1 MLYWIQFLI
10 EFLICLFTTRS
21 PWYSYVGHEKVKT
34 VDINDKLQL
43 FFQVISVGLRI
54 IFTSFFSKNRNYV
67 YAQMAKVNI
76 MEVKPIIL
84 INFNLQYNI
93 SEFYFKFYNFNI
105 IPHTFLCILS
115 NRRYSTAQ
123 QWGKVT
129 QSCQIFFSFF
139 HLISSTFPS
148 FLLFILLHY
157 FLSFTV
163 TVSIV
168 MYRNNVKSFFKY
180 TIPFLFLLSL
190 PPHISLAYLHRQCY
204 FLQVREWL
212 THTLYSSCPHTLRKE
227 ERKINFFCIFIFFR
241 IFRVCECHKLSM
253 KK

>member
-1 MLYWIQFLI
+1 
-10 EFLICLFTTRS
+10 
-21 PWYSYVGHEKVKT
+21 
-34 VDINDKLQL
+34 
-43 FFQVISVGLRI
+43 
-54 IFTSFFSKNRNYV
+54 
-67 YAQMAKVNI
+67 
-76 MEVKPIIL
+76 MEVNLIIL
-84 INFNLQYNI
+84 INFNLQYNL
-93 SEFYFKFYNFNI
+93 SEFYFKFYNLNI
-105 IPHTFLCILS
+105 IPQTFVYILS
-115 NRRYSTAQ
+115 NRRSSTAQ

-129 QSCQIFFSFF
+129 QSSQIFFSYF

-148 FLLFILLHY
+148 FSLFILLHY

-204 FLQVREWL
+204 FLRVREWL
-212 THTLYSSCPHTLRKE
+212 IHTLYSSCPHTLRRE
-227 ERKINFFCIFIFFR
+227 ERKKINFFCIFIFFA
-241 IFRVCECHKLSM
+241 FSVCECHKLSM